1 MLQDHLGGR
10 APFGCPI
17 AGELASFWVAPRG
30 GGLLRRPPVVIG
42 STATNQVASVC
53 VCVFVCVFVCVCVCE
68 ATCGLMDKASALCA
82 ERRRL
87 EPHRVKHTLQAREHP
102 VRLAGND

>member
-53 VCVFVCVFVCVCVCE
+53 VCVCVFVCVFVCVCV
-68 ATCGLMDKASALCA
+68 
-82 ERRRL
+82 
-87 EPHRVKHTLQAREHP
+87 
-102 VRLAGND
+102 